1 MVEKSI
7 MDNPRLVI
15 ERHQSAI
22 NNRDLIAYIDTT
34 AFPFTYQNF
43 NGTSLTVENSAQY
56 GNIYPAPWET
66 IIATFPEWIM
76 TEHEEVK
83 QVVASKSSVVFLIKA
98 KWVTNNSIVQK
109 PITLI
114 WIAVK
119 KHKKWGV
126 QFRHNLG
133 TID

>member
-1 MVEKSI
+1 MVDKSI
-7 MDNPRLVI
+7 TYSPRLVI

-22 NNRDLIAYIDTT
+22 NNRDLIACVDTT
-34 AFPFTYQNF
+34 VFPFTYQNF
-43 NGTSLTVENSAQY
+43 NGTSLTVENAARY
-56 GNIYPAPWET
+56 GDIYPAPWET

-83 QVVASKSSVVFLIKA
+83 QVVVSKSSAVFLIKA
-98 KWVTNNSIVQK
+98 KWVTKNSTVQK

-119 KHKKWGV
+119 KYKKWGV

-133 TID
+133 TLD

>member
-1 MVEKSI
+1 MVDKNI
-7 MDNPRLVI
+7 MDSPRLVI

-34 AFPFTYQNF
+34 VFPFTYQNF

-56 GNIYPAPWET
+56 GDIYPAPWET

-83 QVVASKSSVVFLIKA
+83 QVVVSKTSAVFFNQSQVGNEKLYRPKTDHIDLDSS
-98 KWVTNNSIVQK
+98 
-109 PITLI
+109 
-114 WIAVK
+114 K
-119 KHKKWGV
+119 K
-126 QFRHNLG
+126 
-133 TID
+133 T

>member
-1 MVEKSI
+1 MVDKNI
-7 MDNPRLVI
+7 MDSPRLVI

-34 AFPFTYQNF
+34 VFPFTYQNF
-43 NGTSLTVENSAQY
+43 NGTSLTVENSTQY

-83 QVVASKSSVVFLIKA
+83 QVVASKSSAAFLIQA
-98 KWVTNNSIVQK
+98 KWVTNNSTVQK

-133 TID
+133 TLD

>member
-1 MVEKSI
+1 

-15 ERHQSAI
+15 EKHQSAI

-43 NGTSLTVENSAQY
+43 NGTSLTVENSTQY
-56 GNIYPAPWET
+56 GSIYPAPWET

-83 QVVASKSSVVFLIKA
+83 QVSCKRKFCCIFDQSQVGNEQL
-98 KWVTNNSIVQK
+98 
-109 PITLI
+109 
-114 WIAVK
+114 
-119 KHKKWGV
+119 
-126 QFRHNLG
+126 
-133 TID
+133 

>member
-1 MVEKSI
+1 
-7 MDNPRLVI
+7 MDIPRLVI
-15 ERHQSAI
+15 EKHQSAI
-22 NNRDLIAYIDTT
+22 NNRDLISYIDSTT
-34 AFPFTYQNF
+34 FPFTYQNF
-43 NGTSLTVENSAQY
+43 NGTSLTVENASQY
-56 GNIYPAPWET
+56 EEIYPAPWET

-83 QVVASKSSVVFLIKA
+83 QVVASKSSAVFLIKA
-98 KWVTNNSIVQK
+98 KWVTNNSSVQK

-119 KHKKWGV
+119 KYKKWGV

-133 TID
+133 TLD